1 MRSNT
6 ILKLWYLPVAALLF
20 SATSFAAAP
29 VASAIGP
36 PVAIQAEDMRS
47 ASEASRLLDEVRFMA
62 HDLKREARTLE
73 SFNWNRVSPE
83 THASQLMV
91 AREHINAI
99 GERIERL
106 QAIQPYATPW
116 QQQAIE
122 SIVPVAIHLADRTR
136 AAIEHL
142 NDHRGKRFV
151 LEYADHLRTIS
162 DQATRL
168 KASVSDHLDLAQ
180 TENKAEELRNRISDA
195 SS

>member
-36 PVAIQAEDMRS
+36 PVTIQAEDMRS
-47 ASEASRLLDEVRFMA
+47 ASEASKLLDEVRFMA

-83 THASQLMV
+83 THASQLTV

-106 QAIQPYATPW
+106 QTIQPYATFG
-116 QQQAIE
+116 
-122 SIVPVAIHLADRTR
+122 V
-136 AAIEHL
+136 
-142 NDHRGKRFV
+142 G
-151 LEYADHLRTIS
+151 
-162 DQATRL
+162 ATL
-168 KASVSDHLDLAQ
+168 TASLP
-180 TENKAEELRNRISDA
+180 
-195 SS
+195 